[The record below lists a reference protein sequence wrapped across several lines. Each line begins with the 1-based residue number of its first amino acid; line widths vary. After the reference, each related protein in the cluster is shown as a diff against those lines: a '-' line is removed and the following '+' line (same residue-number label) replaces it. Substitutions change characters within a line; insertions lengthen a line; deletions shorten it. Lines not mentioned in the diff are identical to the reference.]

1 MSGPSRETS
10 GCFLI
15 IDSVMSMRGAYT
27 AFSFFTSPRVSLT
40 GVLRSPPTERNLLK
54 GETVRSH
61 LDRQIL
67 ANNIAEQSA
76 RIQNHNAFEA
86 RCESRRRFWNA
97 SVFFAVATFV
107 LVLARYAA
115 GV

>member
-27 AFSFFTSPRVSLT
+27 ALSFFSITTCELDGRATVSPDRKKS
-40 GVLRSPPTERNLLK
+40 RK

-97 SVFFAVATFV
+97 TVFFAVATFV